1 VDCKESDGAIT
12 MPRYNK
18 KKHGSINQIL
28 PSSSRNCSR
37 AAIIKIQ
44 SKNSNCRNFV
54 EKKRVTTTSQKQ
66 LIG

>member
-1 VDCKESDGAIT
+1 

-18 KKHGSINQIL
+18 KKHGSKNQIL
-28 PSSSRNCSR
+28 TSSSRNCSR

-44 SKNSNCRNFV
+44 SKNTNSRNSA

-66 LIG
+66 LIGRNKEKA